1 MDKGEGDGAK
11 AREFNDDVLVFL
23 DALHVAGV
31 SGKGASGYTYVL
43 AFLEISL
50 AVHLAFCGVVG
61 GEELYEADFIICD
74 RLYFAAFFVAVY
86 P

>member
-1 MDKGEGDGAK
+1 MNKGEGDGAET
-11 AREFNDDVLVFL
+11 REFDDHVLVFL
-23 DALHVAGV
+23 YALHMAGVAG
-31 SGKGASGYTYVL
+31 KGTSGYTYVL

-61 GEELYEADFIICD
+61 GEELYEADFIVCD